1 MSEQATERIRRI
13 CLSLPET
20 SEKLSHGEPTFFLRK
35 RVFAMVSMHHHND
48 GHVSVCL
55 PAAPGMQELMIVEE
69 PRIFYRPPY
78 VGVAGWVGV
87 ELAEVDDDQLASLI
101 REAWNFIDQK
111 TRKKP
116 RPSRGSL
123 QP

>member
-1 MSEQATERIRRI
+1 
-13 CLSLPET
+13 
-20 SEKLSHGEPTFFLRK
+20 
-35 RVFAMVSMHHHND
+35 
-48 GHVSVCL
+48 
-55 PAAPGMQELMIVEE
+55 MIAEE